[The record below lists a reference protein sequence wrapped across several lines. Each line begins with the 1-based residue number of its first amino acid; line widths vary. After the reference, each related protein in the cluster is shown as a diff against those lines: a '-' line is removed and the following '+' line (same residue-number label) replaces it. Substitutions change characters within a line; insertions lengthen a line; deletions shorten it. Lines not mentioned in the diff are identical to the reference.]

1 MNTPEPGP
9 TWHFR
14 GDVVVGVK
22 ERGRGNILCPLCERA
37 SAFRSASAPINVP
50 FPRVKRALYVMPPPP
65 PPCPCC
71 PALALMRAGTNP
83 AALCFVVCTPALQ
96 EPAVVCFILL
106 CFYFKNKMH
115 IYRLSTCSQRRG
127 GKGREHEWRCPLQ
140 MEATFCECVYDCMA
154 MKSFCFGRKKPTELA
169 KHNNEGCVVHQNTD
183 EPWVG
188 LEQQQKKTYIP
199 PAPGRFFF
207 FCACVSTG
215 YIEGK

>member
-1 MNTPEPGP
+1 MWWWVSRREGGEISCAR
-9 TWHFR
+9 F
-14 GDVVVGVK
+14 VS
-22 ERGRGNILCPLCERA
+22 ERVHSVRQVLQLTCLSRVLSGRFMLC
-37 SAFRSASAPINVP
+37 
-50 FPRVKRALYVMPPPP
+50 

-115 IYRLSTCSQRRG
+115 IYRLSTCSQRRS

-140 MEATFCECVYDCMA
+140 MEATFCERVYDCMA

-188 LEQQQKKTYIP
+188 LEQQQKNIHSTRSGKV
-199 PAPGRFFF
+199 FFSVHV
-207 FCACVSTG
+207 CLQAT
-215 YIEGK
+215 